1 MAIEPVLPESA
12 PVDAEVPRV
21 PETASLETV
30 IAHASELFGE
40 ARQQLRDVGELAF
53 MELELAVE
61 SFKWSLWTML
71 LFAVASIMTLTLLMV
86 SLLLLFLPQGIPA
99 ATVILLCG
107 LGTAV
112 IAAGLFM
119 LLRTLTKRLYF
130 AGLRSQLLD
139 ASRDEIE

>member
-1 MAIEPVLPESA
+1 MAIEPVIPESSPA
-12 PVDAEVPRV
+12 DAEAPHA

-30 IAHASELFGE
+30 IAHAVELYSEVK
-40 ARQQLRDVGELAF
+40 QQLRDVGELAF

-86 SLLLLFLPQGIPA
+86 SLLLFFLPQGIPA
-99 ATVILLCG
+99 ATVILLCS
-107 LGTAV
+107 LGTAI
-112 IAAGLFM
+112 IAAGLFL

-130 AGLRSQLLD
+130 AGLRSHLLD
-139 ASRDEIE
+139 ATCDEI

>member
-1 MAIEPVLPESA
+1 MAIEPVIPESSPA
-12 PVDAEVPRV
+12 DLEGTHT
-21 PETASLETV
+21 PETASLESV
-30 IAHASELFGE
+30 IAHATELFGE
-40 ARQQLRDVGELAF
+40 AKQQLRDVGELAF

-86 SLLLLFLPQGIPA
+86 SLLLLFLPQGVPA
-99 ATVILLCG
+99 ATVILLCS

-112 IAAGLFM
+112 TAAGLFL

-139 ASRDEIE
+139 ASRDQI

>member
-1 MAIEPVLPESA
+1 MAIEPVIPESSPA
-12 PVDAEVPRV
+12 DAEAPHV

-30 IAHASELFGE
+30 IAHAVALYSEVK
-40 ARQQLRDVGELAF
+40 QQLRDVGELAF

-86 SLLLLFLPQGIPA
+86 SLLLWFLPQGIPA
-99 ATVILLCG
+99 ATVILLCS
-107 LGTAV
+107 LGTAI
-112 IAAGLFM
+112 IAAGLFL

-130 AGLRSQLLD
+130 AGLRSHLLD
-139 ASRDEIE
+139 ASRDEI